1 MEGFKRF
8 FKFSNHGS
16 RFHLDSPLSMSS
28 FFEKTENRLTL
39 VMSHMSST
47 WLAVLMNRIFVLIYS
62 NLDNINI

>member
-1 MEGFKRF
+1 
-8 FKFSNHGS
+8 
-16 RFHLDSPLSMSS
+16 MSS